1 MKEVVDMLTR
11 SLHACRE
18 ENRVE
23 LSVATLHSSRYNKV
37 NRDLCL
43 APDTSDFT
51 EVLVDNILFGNESRV
66 LTTRKIMGDLLVLSN
81 ELLELY
87 IHVEHN
93 YRGFDRYAEM
103 SKFIDEGVPISDF
116 SGNAC
121 YLLEN
126 DDGSGIIV
134 YEDGTIFSTNNLS
147 VMLNNINFE
156 KVAMYTDKDLI
167 EVGVDTCDFAGCRL
181 ACQAHVFFR
190 YKYEI
195 EDTVY
200 IARSAST
207 AIPCVAVTKSL
218 DVMNWYN
225 TQKVGTEGR
234 DANGNTYK
242 FYYIAS
248 TLYIAYDNGDLYEVT
263 WPTAD
268 LDSNVIAAKL
278 AIVKL

>member
-1 MKEVVDMLTR
+1 MKEIVDMLAR
-11 SLHACRE
+11 SFKVCSN
-18 ENRVE
+18 ENKAAM
-23 LSVATLHSSRYNKV
+23 SVAVLRSSRYNKLNTGLSV
-37 NRDLCL
+37 E
-43 APDTSDFT
+43 PDTNEFT
-51 EVLVDNILFGNESRV
+51 EVLIDNMLFGNESRV
-66 LTTRKIMGDLLVLSN
+66 LTTRKTMGDLLVLSN
-81 ELLELY
+81 ESLELY
-87 IHVEHN
+87 IHVEHS

-156 KVAMYTDKDLI
+156 KVVMYADKDLI
-167 EVGVDTCDFAGCRL
+167 EVGVDTYEFVGCRL

-190 YKYEI
+190 HKDQA

-207 AIPCVAVTKSL
+207 AIPCVAVAKSL

-225 TQKVGTEGR
+225 TQKVGTAGR

-242 FYYIAS
+242 SYYIAS
-248 TLYIAYDNGDLYEVT
+248 TLYVAYDNGDLYEVT